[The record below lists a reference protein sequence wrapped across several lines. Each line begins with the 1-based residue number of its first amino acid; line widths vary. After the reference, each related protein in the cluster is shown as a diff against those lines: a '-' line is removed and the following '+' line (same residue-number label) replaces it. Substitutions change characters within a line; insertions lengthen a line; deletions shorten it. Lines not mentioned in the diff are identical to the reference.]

1 MHVWRICKQRHQKTA
16 FSGEGG
22 LYVSGR
28 WTPQGYR
35 VVYTAESLALATL
48 EVFVHIESD
57 RIPLIAIKAWISDDI
72 EIEEVNINDLRNNW
86 QEESAY
92 PVLQEIGKK
101 WLQQQRT
108 PVLKVSSAIVPV
120 EFNYLLNPLHPALKF
135 TLEPP
140 IVFKFDRRMW
150 KSFYS

>member
-1 MHVWRICKQRHQKTA
+1 
-16 FSGEGG
+16 
-22 LYVSGR
+22 
-28 WTPQGYR
+28 
-35 VVYTAESLALATL
+35 LATL

-101 WLQQQRT
+101 WLQQQRN
-108 PVLKVSSAIVPV
+108 PVLKVPSAIVPV